1 MFVCIVVDS
10 VLVRTP
16 LNSAAVRGSTVTL
29 ECISRI
35 STTAAI
41 HWLDVTSCA
50 DYSATCNS
58 LRQIYTG
65 FNLATDAPSG
75 FSVTEVDNATHVT
88 RNLNID
94 STQLFDAGVYH
105 CAEQIAGVAGFTESS
120 NARLIILGNR
130 TNIPIH

>member
-10 VLVRTP
+10 VLVRS
-16 LNSAAVRGSTVTL
+16 LSNSAVVRGSTVTL

-35 STTAAI
+35 STKVPVL

-65 FNLATDAPSG
+65 FKLATDAPSG
-75 FSVTEVDNATHVT
+75 FSVTEVNNATHVT

-94 STQLFDAGVYH
+94 TTQVNDAGGVYL
-105 CAEQIAGVAGFTESS
+105 CAVQIPGVAGFAESTS
-120 NARLIILGNR
+120 LHVIVIGN
-130 TNIPIH
+130 